1 MTPAS
6 RPCRRTSSIA
16 DGRSRVPRIR
26 RCSSRCSAGSPP
38 RRARA
43 KSAKSSASRATPP
56 ACPPTRRASTTRVNA
71 DRIVLVHG
79 FTQTAASWRPT
90 VARLTAGLGPDVDI
104 VALDAPGHGERGD
117 VRADLPTG
125 ASMLGDE
132 GGRATYIGYS
142 MGGRLCLHLA
152 LASPHL
158 VDRLVLI
165 GTTPGIED
173 DGETRGPT
181 RRRTTSSPTRSS
193 ASGSTPSSNA
203 GCRSRSSPTLG
214 RSDGDIET
222 RLTNTA
228 AGLASSLRLAGTGT
242 QAPLWA
248 RLGELTMPV
257 LVVAGE
263 HDAKFI
269 GDRSADGRLDPRC
282 VVRRHRRRRPCG
294 PPRTTRADLRGDR
307 DVAPLPS
314 TAERQPE
321 REQRAVG
328 ELRPTRR
335 SEHGDQR
342 RAARPVDH
350 RL

>member
-1 MTPAS
+1 MTP
-6 RPCRRTSSIA
+6 
-16 DGRSRVPRIR
+16 
-26 RCSSRCSAGSPP
+26 
-38 RRARA
+38 
-43 KSAKSSASRATPP
+43 
-56 ACPPTRRASTTRVNA
+56 VNA

-104 VALDAPGHGERGD
+104 VALDAPGHGDRSD

-125 ASMLGDE
+125 AAMLGDD
-132 GGRATYIGYS
+132 GGHATYIGYS

-173 DGETRGPT
+173 DRERDA
-181 RRRTTSSPTRSS
+181 RRAADDELADEIERIGVGVFVERWLSQPLFAR
-193 ASGSTPSSNA
+193 
-203 GCRSRSSPTLG
+203 LG
-214 RSDGDIET
+214 RSDGDVET
-222 RLTNTA
+222 RLTNTS

-263 HDAKFI
+263 HDAKFAAI
-269 GDRSADGRLDPRC
+269 GRRMADAIPDASFAVIEGAGHAAHLE
-282 VVRRHRRRRPCG
+282 RPAQTCA
-294 PPRTTRADLRGDR
+294 TIMEWLRA
-307 DVAPLPS
+307 
-314 TAERQPE
+314 RQPPS
-321 REQRAVG
+321 AS
-328 ELRPTRR
+328 P
-335 SEHGDQR
+335 S
-342 RAARPVDH
+342 AKSAP
-350 RL
+350 